1 MKSVSYVGMDV
12 HKETIDCAVME
23 EFSGEIG
30 LEKRMGNSMV
40 SVKRFFARL
49 LAEGPVVAGYEA
61 GCLGYKLQRE
71 LTGLGV
77 KCVVIA
83 PSRIARAPAER
94 VKTDRRD
101 ARMLAK
107 LLRNGEAQA
116 VHVPEPA
123 DEAVRDYLR
132 ARADLRVELKR
143 YRQRLGNLL
152 IRHGYVYSEGK
163 KSWTLR
169 YRRWLKELEFA
180 HEALAETVELYY
192 GRILELEAKLLEMD
206 GRIEEIAESERYGE
220 AVGRLRSLRGIDYL
234 IALAMVCEIG
244 DFRRFASA
252 EQFMAF
258 LGLVPTEHT
267 SGSKRQQGGITKTG
281 NRHIRRLLVESSWHY
296 RYHRPPSKA
305 LRRRREGQS
314 EEVVVYADRAMRRL
328 AKKFHRLVGRGKSSQ
343 LAVTAVAR
351 ELAGFV
357 WGLMVDRLELP
368 RQAA

>member
-23 EFSGEIG
+23 EFSAEIQ
-30 LEKRMGNSMV
+30 LEKRMSNSLV
-40 SVKRFFARL
+40 SLKRFYGRL
-49 LAEGPVVAGYEA
+49 LSKGPVVAGYEA

-71 LTGLGV
+71 LTDLGV

-83 PSRIARAPAER
+83 PSRIARAPGER

-101 ARMLAK
+101 SRMLAK
-107 LLRNGEAQA
+107 LLRSGEAPS
-116 VHVPEPA
+116 VHIPERC

-132 ARADLRVELKR
+132 ARSDLREELKR

-152 IRHGYVYSEGK
+152 IRHGHLYTAGRN
-163 KSWTLR
+163 WTLK
-169 YRRWLKELEFA
+169 YRRWLKEQEFTDPT
-180 HEALAETVELYY
+180 LAETVELYY
-192 GRILELEAKLLEMD
+192 GRILELEARLLEMD
-206 GRIEEIAESERYGE
+206 RRIEEIAEGERYAE
-220 AVGRLRSLRGIDYL
+220 PVGRLRSLKGIDYL
-234 IALAMVCEIG
+234 IALSMVCEIG
-244 DFRRFASA
+244 DFRRFATA

-258 LGLVPTEHT
+258 LGLVPSEHT
-267 SGSKRQQGGITKTG
+267 SGSKRRQGGITKTG

-296 RYHRPPSKA
+296 RYHGPPSKA

-343 LAVTAVAR
+343 VAVTATAR